1 MLLICVS
8 IPPLYPLMSF
18 IFPALLGRGSI
29 SRRKKPSQG
38 DHTSSG
44 PPSSVK
50 AKLDEDSDDFYQMKI
65 LQGGPNTERTKVTIS
80 GKTRRDTDA
89 ESQEEIIN
97 RLGYPESGGIVVQRT
112 VNVS

>member
-29 SRRKKPSQG
+29 SRRKKSSQG
-38 DHTSSG
+38 DHISSD

-65 LQGGPNTERTKVTIS
+65 MQGGPNTERTKVTILVKRDAILMLRVRKKLS
-80 GKTRRDTDA
+80 IGKVIQKVTGLLFK
-89 ESQEEIIN
+89 E
-97 RLGYPESGGIVVQRT
+97 L
-112 VNVS
+112 

>member
-1 MLLICVS
+1 MF
-8 IPPLYPLMSF
+8 F

-29 SRRKKPSQG
+29 SRRKKSSQG
-38 DHTSSG
+38 DHISSD
-44 PPSSVK
+44 PLSSVK

-65 LQGGPNTERTKVTIS
+65 MQGGPNTERTKVTIS

-97 RLGYPESGGIVVQRT
+97 RQGYPESDGIVVQRT